1 VRKRLTSRKKG
12 KRESGKKEEKGNL
25 RTQRKDRYGI
35 LLGKSNYKE
44 NGGLSL
50 LTRVER
56 YSPSKSYKPEVVTL

>member
-44 NGGLSL
+44 NGGLPA
-50 LTRVER
+50 
-56 YSPSKSYKPEVVTL
+56 Y